1 MNWRVIRNQCAIPV
15 LSAWIG
21 ASGKMAGKWIEA

>member
-1 MNWRVIRNQCAIPV
+1 MNWRVTRSQYTTPT

-21 ASGKMAGKWIEA
+21 ASGKMAAA

>member
-1 MNWRVIRNQCAIPV
+1 MNSRVIRNQCAIPT

-21 ASGKMAGKWIEA
+21 ASGPMAEA

>member
-21 ASGKMAGKWIEA
+21 ASGKMAEA

>member
-1 MNWRVIRNQCAIPV
+1 MNWRVTRSQYATPT

-21 ASGKMAGKWIEA
+21 ASGKLAEA